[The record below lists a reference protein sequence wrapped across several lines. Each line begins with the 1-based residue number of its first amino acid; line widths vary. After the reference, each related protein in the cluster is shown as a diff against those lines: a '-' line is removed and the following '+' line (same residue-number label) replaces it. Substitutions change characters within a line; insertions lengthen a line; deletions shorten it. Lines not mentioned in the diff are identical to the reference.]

1 MNSLNIWDYTQGLTV
16 VLSEAG
22 KYFLLLLLVVLAVR
36 LWRRLSHLS
45 GPNRQ
50 KMLLFASVASIL
62 AAVVGYFSISN
73 SLGRLYFYY
82 GTRAVNA
89 GNFGSALLLFQTSA
103 KDWKTPDALGREG
116 VCMLWNGMTNQ
127 GMALISEAANMRKS
141 QSTFEDYYEGLYFFN
156 QNQWDT
162 AAPLLASAS
171 DDVQFRGNAVKL
183 VSVIELEK
191 GNPQKADQLMQPF
204 AAAEVT
210 DYCQAYIMASL
221 DLWKSNR
228 TEAATLAQKYNPSD
242 LPPFWK
248 SRFQKLDAQLQARAP

>member
-1 MNSLNIWDYTQGLTV
+1 MNTLNIWDYTQGLTV

-22 KYFLLLLLVVLAVR
+22 KYFLLLLLVVLALR
-36 LWRRLSHLS
+36 LWRQLPHLS

-62 AAVVGYFSISN
+62 AVVVGYYSICN
-73 SLGRLYFYY
+73 SLGRLYFHY
-82 GTRAVNA
+82 GIRAVNA
-89 GNFGSALLLFQTSA
+89 GNIGSALLLFQSSA
-103 KDWKTPDALGREG
+103 KNWKTPDALGGEG

-127 GMALISEAANMRKS
+127 GMALLSDAAKLRARPNS
-141 QSTFEDYYEGLYFFN
+141 FEDYYEGMYFFY

-171 DDVQFRGNAVKL
+171 SDEQYRWNSVKL

-191 GNPQKADQLMQPF
+191 GNPQKAEELMQPF
-204 AAAEVT
+204 AAADVT
-210 DYCQAYIMASL
+210 DYDQAYVMASL
-221 DLWKSNR
+221 DLWKTNKVQAR
-228 TEAATLAQKYNPSD
+228 TLAEKYNPSD

-248 SRFQKLDAQLQARAP
+248 SRFQKLDAQIQARSP

>member
-1 MNSLNIWDYTQGLTV
+1 MNALNIWDYTQGLTV
-16 VLSEAG
+16 LLSEAG

-36 LWRRLSHLS
+36 LWRQLPQLS

-50 KMLLFASVASIL
+50 KMLLFASVASLL
-62 AAVVGYFSISN
+62 AVVVGYYSICN

-103 KDWKTPDALGREG
+103 KNWETPDALGREG

-127 GMALISEAANMRKS
+127 GKALLSEAGKS
-141 QSTFEDYYEGLYFFN
+141 RAGPSSFEDYYEGLYFFN
-156 QNQWDT
+156 QNQWDS

-171 DDVQFRGNAVKL
+171 SDVQYRWNTVKL

-191 GNPQKADQLMQPF
+191 GNPQKAEELMQPF
-204 AAAEVT
+204 ATAEVT
-210 DYCQAYIMASL
+210 DYGQAYVMASL
-221 DLWKSNR
+221 DLWKTNR
-228 TEAATLAQKYNPSD
+228 AGATALAEKYNPAD

-248 SRFQKLDAQLQARAP
+248 SRFQKLDAQLQVRAP

>member
-16 VLSEAG
+16 LLSEAG
-22 KYFLLLLLVVLAVR
+22 KYFLLLLLVVLSLR
-36 LWRRLSHLS
+36 LWRRLPHLS

-62 AAVVGYFSISN
+62 AGVVGYFSISN

-82 GTRAVNA
+82 GNRAVNA
-89 GNFGSALLLFQTSA
+89 GKFGSALLLFQTSA
-103 KDWKTPDALGREG
+103 KNWKTADAIGREG

-127 GMALISEAANMRKS
+127 GMALLSEAANMRKG
-141 QSTFEDYYEGLYFFN
+141 QSSFEYYYEGLYFFN

-171 DDVQFRGNAVKL
+171 SDLQYRWNTVKL

-204 AAAEVT
+204 AGFDVT
-210 DYCQAYIMASL
+210 DYGQAYVIASL

-228 TEAATLAQKYNPSD
+228 TEAATIAKKYNPSD

-248 SRFQKLDAQLQARAP
+248 SRFQKLDAELQARAP